1 MVVRGTHRQ
10 FPPNPARPFGHLKRA
25 GANEHTFLEVFSYG
39 PHVTEAT
46 FTAIGRL
53 PKNRPDLMRPMILRD
68 LSEVDHG
75 EMALRDF
82 IRLGGNGQ

>member
-1 MVVRGTHRQ
+1 
-10 FPPNPARPFGHLKRA
+10 
-25 GANEHTFLEVFSYG
+25 
-39 PHVTEAT
+39 
-46 FTAIGRL
+46 
-53 PKNRPDLMRPMILRD
+53 MRPMILRD

>member
-1 MVVRGTHRQ
+1 
-10 FPPNPARPFGHLKRA
+10 
-25 GANEHTFLEVFSYG
+25 
-39 PHVTEAT
+39 
-46 FTAIGRL
+46 
-53 PKNRPDLMRPMILRD
+53 MILRD